1 MELLLIRHAEPVRVA
16 PGESGGDPV
25 DPRLTE
31 RGRDQA
37 ERLADWYAAEPL
49 DHVVSS
55 PLRRALD
62 TAAPLAA
69 RHGLEPEIVEG
80 LVEYDA
86 NADHYIPVEELR
98 ETRDERW
105 LAMVEGRW
113 EEYGGEAP
121 DVFRARIVPCVDAIV
136 GRFPGA
142 RVAVVCHGG
151 VVNVYAGHVLG
162 LSRHLWFEPAYT
174 SVTRVAASRRGD
186 RSLLSLNETAHLW
199 GRRDDGLAG
208 GAAHP
213 S

>member
-1 MELLLIRHAEPVRVA
+1 MELLLVRHAEPVRVA

-37 ERLADWYAAEPL
+37 ERLAAWYAHERL

-55 PLRRALD
+55 PLRRARE
-62 TAAPLAA
+62 TARPLAA

-86 NADHYIPVEELR
+86 HADHYIPVEELR

-121 DVFRARIVPCVDAIV
+121 AAFRARIVPCVDALIA
-136 GRFPGA
+136 RFAGA
-142 RVAVVCHGG
+142 RAAVVCHGG
-151 VVNVYAGHVLG
+151 VVNVYTGHVLG
-162 LSRHLWFEPAYT
+162 LTRHLWFEPAYT

-186 RSLLSLNETAHLW
+186 RSVLTLNETGHLC
-199 GRRDDGLAG
+199 GRRDGVAG
-208 GAAHP
+208 SGP
-213 S
+213 DRS

>member
-1 MELLLIRHAEPVRVA
+1 MELLLVRHAEPVRVA

-25 DPRLTE
+25 DPRLTGA
-31 RGRDQA
+31 GRDQA
-37 ERLADWYAAEPL
+37 RRLADWYATERL

-55 PLRRALD
+55 PLRRALE
-62 TAAPLAA
+62 TATPLAA
-69 RHGLEPEIVEG
+69 RHGLEPEVVDG

-105 LAMVEGRW
+105 VAMVEGRW

-121 DVFRARIVPCVDAIV
+121 DAFRARIVPTVDAVV

-151 VVNVYAGHVLG
+151 VINVYTGHVLG
-162 LSRHLWFEPAYT
+162 LARHLWFEPAYT

-186 RSLLSLNETAHLW
+186 RSLLSLNETAHLV
-199 GRRDDGLAG
+199 GRHDAVVAG
-208 GAAHP
+208 DTTGR